1 MPSRGRARANIRK
14 TKARRRKINGRCI
27 NFLRREIPA
36 PEACLVVG
44 NNMFPDRIPREEREK
59 YRYMIMGRISSS
71 RNAHGVAKVI
81 NKVPK
86 VVTVYS
92 GPQGSINAKLKKLL
106 QFFLLNIRGIN
117 VNLDRVNFYEK
128 KFFFFFVFFL
138 FIKVALYQTQPK
150 R

>member
-1 MPSRGRARANIRK
+1 
-14 TKARRRKINGRCI
+14 
-27 NFLRREIPA
+27 
-36 PEACLVVG
+36 
-44 NNMFPDRIPREEREK
+44 MFPDRIPREEREK

-106 QFFLLNIRGIN
+106 QSFW
-117 VNLDRVNFYEK
+117 
-128 KFFFFFVFFL
+128 
-138 FIKVALYQTQPK
+138 
-150 R
+150 